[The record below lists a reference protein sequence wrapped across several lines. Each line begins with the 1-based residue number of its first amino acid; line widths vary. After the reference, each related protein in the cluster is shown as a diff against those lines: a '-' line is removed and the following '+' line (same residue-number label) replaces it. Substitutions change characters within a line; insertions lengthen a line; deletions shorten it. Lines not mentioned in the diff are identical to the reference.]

1 MYCGQVGVCVWG
13 GGSDDVSEQQC
24 DGNTRKLKTALV
36 FVAEALMNQTPVLQE
51 ENTALLKLIL
61 ATFIRAWKLKMKN
74 HKTFQEF
81 LHRLHQSFITS
92 LVG

>member
-51 ENTALLKLIL
+51 E
-61 ATFIRAWKLKMKN
+61 
-74 HKTFQEF
+74 
-81 LHRLHQSFITS
+81 
-92 LVG
+92 

>member
-1 MYCGQVGVCVWG
+1 MFRTKVQPEASVLRGVCTAVRCVCVGG

-51 ENTALLKLIL
+51 E
-61 ATFIRAWKLKMKN
+61 
-74 HKTFQEF
+74 
-81 LHRLHQSFITS
+81 
-92 LVG
+92 

>member
-1 MYCGQVGVCVWG
+1 MCVWG

-51 ENTALLKLIL
+51 E
-61 ATFIRAWKLKMKN
+61 
-74 HKTFQEF
+74 
-81 LHRLHQSFITS
+81 
-92 LVG
+92 